1 MAGLKPNDFNWIIEG
16 KLAVSECI
24 GGGGLTPRKIRREE
38 EIQWI
43 KSQGINAI
51 FSLLDSD
58 FNLKNY
64 QEVGFRTYH
73 YPAVGDHP
81 TTSLYTIFDAIKEAL
96 SDKDIK
102 LLIHRETLD
111 EYVPGILAGYLIHS
125 ELLNDPILART
136 ILERILG
143 KPLSPESIALIPP
156 LESSFVNFGAVTYT
170 ATTTKP
176 KTVSDTKPK
185 TVSEL
190 GTLDE

>member
-73 YPAVGDHP
+73 YPLADDVP
-81 TTSLYTIFDAIKEAL
+81 KESLNIIFEAIKEAL
-96 SDKDIK
+96 SDKE
-102 LLIHRETLD
+102 LSLIH
-111 EYVPGILAGYLIHS
+111 I
-125 ELLNDPILART
+125 
-136 ILERILG
+136 
-143 KPLSPESIALIPP
+143 
-156 LESSFVNFGAVTYT
+156 
-170 ATTTKP
+170 
-176 KTVSDTKPK
+176 
-185 TVSEL
+185 
-190 GTLDE
+190 

>member
-24 GGGGLTPRKIRREE
+24 GGAGLTPRKIRREE

-73 YPAVGDHP
+73 YPLADDVP
-81 TTSLYTIFDAIKEAL
+81 MESLNIIFEAIKEAL
-96 SDKDIK
+96 SDKDNIRK
-102 LLIHRETLD
+102 DFREATISKS
-111 EYVPGILAGYLIHS
+111 YCPNSKYLKNVI
-125 ELLNDPILART
+125 
-136 ILERILG
+136 
-143 KPLSPESIALIPP
+143 
-156 LESSFVNFGAVTYT
+156 
-170 ATTTKP
+170 
-176 KTVSDTKPK
+176 
-185 TVSEL
+185 
-190 GTLDE
+190 